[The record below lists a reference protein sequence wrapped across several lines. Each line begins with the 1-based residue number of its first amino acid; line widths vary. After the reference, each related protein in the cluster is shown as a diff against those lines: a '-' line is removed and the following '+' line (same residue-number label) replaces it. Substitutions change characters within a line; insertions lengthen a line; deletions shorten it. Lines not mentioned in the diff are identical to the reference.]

1 MRVKRGNLRRDDF
14 IIPKG
19 NRWID
24 AGGDHDTRD
33 QRHRPLT
40 SQRNVFHTV
49 ALNGFMSV
57 SLNRSS
63 MSNDT
68 YVSGTT
74 GVYSWASR
82 GTQDAKVRE
91 NDIDVKRRRRISARF
106 LFRPRR
112 EDRTESGNNGG
123 ETARKGR

>member
-1 MRVKRGNLRRDDF
+1 VRVKRGNLRRDDF

-91 NDIDVKRRRRISARF
+91 NDRRRTAEKTNKRSF
-106 LFRPRR
+106 PFPSTPRR
-112 EDRTESGNNGG
+112 PNRVGQQRG
-123 ETARKGR
+123 